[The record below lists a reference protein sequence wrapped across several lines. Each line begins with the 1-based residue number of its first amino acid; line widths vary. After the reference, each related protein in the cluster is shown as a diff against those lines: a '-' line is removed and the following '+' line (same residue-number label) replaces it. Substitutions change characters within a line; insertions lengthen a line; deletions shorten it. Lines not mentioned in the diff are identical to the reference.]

1 MKILLG
7 VDSSPHSRA
16 TVSCVCGMQWPKGTS
31 VVVISAVEPTEPQ
44 FAPEPHV
51 LASAAGVLTVLETE
65 HVKTHE
71 ELVAQTEKALREA
84 GLETL
89 GRVSLGDPRH
99 VLVDAARTE
108 GADLV
113 VVGSHGHSGL
123 GRLLMGSV
131 ASHVV
136 AHAPCNVLVV
146 KRE

>member
-1 MKILLG
+1 MKVLLG
-7 VDSSPHSRA
+7 VDSSAHSRA
-16 TVSCVCGMQWPKGTS
+16 TVSCVCGMQWPKGTCVL
-31 VVVISAVEPTEPQ
+31 VVSAVEPTEPQ

-51 LASAAGVLTVLETE
+51 LASAAGALSVLEAD

-71 ELVAQTEKALREA
+71 DLVARTEEALRGA

-89 GRVSLGDPRH
+89 GRVTLGDPRH
-99 VLVDAARTE
+99 VLVDAARSE

-136 AHAPCNVLVV
+136 THAPCNVLVV
-146 KRE
+146 KR